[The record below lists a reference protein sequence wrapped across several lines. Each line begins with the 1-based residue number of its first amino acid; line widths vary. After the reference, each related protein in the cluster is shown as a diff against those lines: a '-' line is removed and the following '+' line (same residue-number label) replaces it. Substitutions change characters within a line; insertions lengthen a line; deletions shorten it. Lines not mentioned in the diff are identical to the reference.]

1 MNVIRMNRK
10 IALSLI
16 ASLAMLN
23 PLLAQ
28 PGKEVPGKTLDQI
41 VAIVGDE
48 VILQSEIEIQ
58 FQSQE
63 AYALQSMTEAEAKCA
78 LMEENLYQKLLI
90 NQSKID
96 SIDVSEDQITG
107 ELDRRMR
114 FFIDQIGSEKK
125 LEEYYGKS
133 ILEIKAEF
141 REMVENQLIVQKMKS
156 LTTENIKVTPSEV
169 KAYFDDIPKD
179 SLPYINSELEIAQIV
194 KKPPI
199 TDQERERLKSELEG
213 MRKRIVNGD
222 DFGMLAYMYSE
233 DPGSAG
239 KNGELG
245 FVERGSL
252 VPEFEAVAFNLKG
265 DEVSELIETEYGY
278 HIMQLIERVGEKVN
292 VRHILLTPKVS
303 PEDLNTAR
311 EYLDSLQQLMFTDTI
326 TFDVA
331 AEKYSDDEETRMN
344 GGKMKNPKTGSTV
357 FEPTEIDPMLMFTI
371 DKLKVG
377 QISDPVLMRTPDGKE
392 AYRLLKVI
400 KRTDPHRASL
410 KQDYQRI
417 QSAALAEKQAH
428 AITKWIAS
436 KQDDTYIKI
445 GDFYSDCSFT
455 NSWKGL

>member
-1 MNVIRMNRK
+1 MNIIRMNRK

-141 REMVENQLIVQKMKS
+141 REMVENQLIVQKLKS

-233 DPGSAG
+233 DPGSAS

-344 GGKMKNPKTGSTV
+344 GGKMKNPQTGSTV

-417 QSAALAEKQAH
+417 QSAALGEKAGACHSQM
-428 AITKWIAS
+428 
-436 KQDDTYIKI
+436 DRE
-445 GDFYSDCSFT
+445 
-455 NSWKGL
+455 